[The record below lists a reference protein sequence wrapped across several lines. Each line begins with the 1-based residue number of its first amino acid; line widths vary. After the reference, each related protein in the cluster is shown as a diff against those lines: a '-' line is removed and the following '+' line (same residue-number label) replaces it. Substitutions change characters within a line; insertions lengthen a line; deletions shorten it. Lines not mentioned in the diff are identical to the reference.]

1 MRPPTDDELRLYEAA
16 RGAARQA
23 HAPYS
28 DFPVGAAL
36 LPAGGGEPVLGVNVE
51 NASYGLTSCAE
62 RNAVIAAVAAGLRNF
77 SAIAVHAEAGSAPPC
92 GACRQVLAEFSPSMT
107 VVYRSGGDV
116 VATTVAEL
124 LPDRFEP

>member
-1 MRPPTDDELRLYEAA
+1 MRPPTDDELRLYETA
-16 RGAARQA
+16 RGAARHA

-28 DFPVGAAL
+28 EFPVGAAL
-36 LPAGGGEPVLGVNVE
+36 LPAGGREPVVGVNVE

-62 RNAVIAAVAAGLRNF
+62 RNAVFTAVAAGVRDF
-77 SAIAVHAEAGSAPPC
+77 WAIAVHAEAGSAPPC